1 MRIFTP
7 LIAAFAFF
15 AAAFTPAAFTPAYA
29 ADITAVYFYADWC
42 TSCKIIGPQL
52 EKAVEEFDQAE
63 AEIVT
68 LDFTKMDMASVMAQ
82 AEIAEQYGVGDVV
95 MIDKVKTGFALIVVD
110 KEIRGKISAG
120 MDSQMIKD
128 AFRAALAE

>member
-15 AAAFTPAAFTPAYA
+15 AAAFTPAHA
-29 ADITAVYFYADWC
+29 ADISAVYFYADWC

-52 EKAVEEFDQAE
+52 EKAVEEFDEAE
-63 AEIVT
+63 VEIVT
-68 LDFTKMDMASVMAQ
+68 LDFTKMDMESVMAQ
-82 AEIAEQYGVGDVV
+82 AEIAAEYGVGDVV

-120 MDSQMIKD
+120 MDAEMIKD